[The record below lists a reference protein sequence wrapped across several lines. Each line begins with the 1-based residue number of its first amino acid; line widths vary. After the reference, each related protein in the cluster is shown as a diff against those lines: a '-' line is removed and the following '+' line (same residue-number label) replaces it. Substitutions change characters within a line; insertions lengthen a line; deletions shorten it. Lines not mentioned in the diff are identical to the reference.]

1 MNEKELFT
9 EMQDNLQA
17 AKQIQTTLSDRYTA
31 AYETYRGN
39 LPLVMKEG
47 DLPASRVMWQAFE
60 SIYPTLLKVFT
71 DSKRSPV
78 KFDSD
83 APQNSKLAA
92 AMTKAVHAAAMGVN
106 GVYKI
111 YMKAIKEILIAGNQV
126 ALVGYD
132 TKTRKTE
139 KFNFKAAPLAQL
151 VAQTAILTK
160 AGYSINQDITIDD
173 EEKTA
178 TGWIQAEHVF
188 KFPVISLVSFKNFY
202 LHPAAMDVETS
213 RYTAYTEEIT
223 IAEGVECGYSESKLL
238 KADNDALISKAGLE
252 KQLFVVNDMTT
263 KLSGADSILSE
274 HNDVITIQHHYWRG
288 CYQSKEP
295 KLYYVVTTDTEVLE
309 VKEVDYCPLVLG
321 GMSIVTDSA
330 WSESLYDICNASQVS
345 KTRAMRAIQR
355 TADGAAYGEYEFI
368 PRQMEKEG
376 MAAFNARGAGGAYA
390 VKSPN
395 TITKL
400 PVNDVSNAT
409 QILSNEISQDA
420 QATIQGSAG
429 QAQALEENSNASGTA
444 IALTQDKQELNENQ
458 IANCIAETFIKPMYK
473 ILLLV
478 LQEMGNTVE
487 IDSDHIPLK
496 LLRSDLGMSIDVEDA
511 YSAAKAA
518 TNVKQAYENAVQL
531 GTLPKNFTPENA
543 YNIYADYFRVATGQE
558 DVSRYIT
565 APDKMPQPSKEEQ
578 LVNAVLTVAK
588 VRGEIAATQL
598 AEAKVEDMKA
608 DAQKKWNDAAY
619 DLAKIKEIFEKL
631 DIEKVKVALEAE
643 QQKNDAANALTQN
656 AQSQEQIDNKQE

>member
-17 AKQIQTTLSDRYTA
+17 ANQIQTTLSDRYTA

-39 LPLVMKEG
+39 LPLVKKEG

-60 SIYPTLLKVFT
+60 SIYPSLLKVFT

-83 APQNSKLAA
+83 APQNSKLAT

-106 GVYKI
+106 DVYKI
-111 YMKAIKEILIAGNQV
+111 YMTAIKEILITGNQV
-126 ALVGYD
+126 AIVGYD
-132 TKTRKTE
+132 TRTRETE
-139 KFNFKAAPLAQL
+139 KFTFDAAPLAQL

-160 AGYSINQDITIDD
+160 AGYSIEQDVTIEDD
-173 EEKTA
+173 AQTA
-178 TGWIQAEHVF
+178 TGWIQGKHVF
-188 KFPVISLVSFKNFY
+188 KFPVISLVAFKNFY
-202 LHPAAMDVETS
+202 LHPNATDVETS

-223 IAEGVECGYSESKLL
+223 IAEGVERGYSESKLL
-238 KADNDALISKAGLE
+238 KADNDVLISKAGLE

-274 HNDVITIQHHYWRG
+274 HNNVITIQHHYWRG
-288 CYQSKEP
+288 CYQSKKP
-295 KLYYVVTTDTEVLE
+295 KLYYVVTTDAEVLE
-309 VKEVDYCPLVLG
+309 VKELDYCPLVLG
-321 GMSIVTDSA
+321 AMSIVTDSA

-355 TADGAAYGEYEFI
+355 TADGAAYGEYQYVSQNMQ
-368 PRQMEKEG
+368 PDGKK
-376 MAAFNARGAGGAYA
+376 AFNDRGPGGAYA
-390 VKSPN
+390 VKAPN
-395 TITKL
+395 TISRL
-400 PVNDVSNAT
+400 PVNDVSNAM
-409 QILSNEISQDA
+409 QLLNNEISQDA

-487 IDSDHIPLK
+487 IDGDHIPLK

-518 TNVKQAYENAVQL
+518 TNVKQAYENAVQF

>member
-17 AKQIQTTLSDRYTA
+17 ANQIQTTISDRYTA

-39 LPLVMKEG
+39 LPPVMREG

-60 SIYPTLLKVFT
+60 SIYPSLLKVFT

-106 GVYKI
+106 DVYKI

-132 TKTRKTE
+132 TKTRETE
-139 KFNFKAAPLAQL
+139 KINFKAAPLAQL

-178 TGWIQAEHVF
+178 TGWIQGKHVF
-188 KFPVISLVSFKNFY
+188 KFPVISLVAFKNFY
-202 LHPAAMDVETS
+202 LHPDATDVETS

-223 IAEGVECGYSESKLL
+223 IAEGVERGYSESKLL

-252 KQLFVVNDMTT
+252 KQLFVINDMTT
-263 KLSGADSILSE
+263 KLTGADSILSE
-274 HNDVITIQHHYWRG
+274 HNNVITIQHHYWRG
-288 CYQSKEP
+288 CYQSKKQ

-309 VKEVDYCPLVLG
+309 VKELDYCPLVMG
-321 GMSIVTDSA
+321 AMSIVTDSA
-330 WSESLYDICNASQVS
+330 YSESLYDICNASQIS

-355 TADGAAYGEYEFI
+355 TADGAAYGEYEFVE
-368 PRQMEKEG
+368 RQMEKRGLEE
-376 MAAFNARGAGGAYA
+376 FNKRGAGGAYA

-400 PVNDVSNAT
+400 PVNDVSNAM

-420 QATIQGSAG
+420 QSTIQGSAG

-478 LQEMGNTVE
+478 LQEMGNTIE
-487 IDSDHIPLK
+487 IDGDHIPLK

-531 GTLPKNFTPENA
+531 GTLPKNFTPENV

-558 DVSRYIT
+558 DISRYIT

-578 LVNAVLTVAK
+578 LVNAVLTVSK

-643 QQKNDAANALTQN
+643 QQKNDAANALTKN
-656 AQSQEQIDNKQE
+656 AQTQEQIDNRKE